1 MAARSILFRI
11 LKTDPFILALVATV
25 ALASVLPCSGEFARV
40 MAWITDAGIALLF
53 FLHGAK
59 LSRQAILAGLGAW
72 RIHLLVLAATFILF
86 PIMGLALRAVSH
98 SWLNPVI
105 ADGIL
110 FLCLLPSTVQSSI
123 AFTSIAHGNVPA
135 AVCSATVSNVA
146 GIFITPAVSLWL
158 AAVIFALPKVRE
170 VCGAAGLELLK
181 STEAMI
187 GLTAHGGLACAAFLA
202 PLIALEWRSSRWPRY
217 RRAAAGVA
225 VFLLNTAVLVGISTM
240 IVSATVAADV
250 LLHRGR

>member
-1 MAARSILFRI
+1 MFDLEEAVADWRRQMRGAGLKQAARLDELESHLREEFSAQARAGEVPATAFEFAVRQIGSADV
-11 LKTDPFILALVATV
+11 LKT
-25 ALASVLPCSGEFARV
+25 EFAKIGGIDELVERLKRACLILIGV
-40 MAWITDAGIALLF
+40 NAPNLITTMNTTPKDPEP
-53 FLHGAK
+53 
-59 LSRQAILAGLGAW
+59 RW
-72 RIHLLVLAATFILF
+72 ATYLK
-86 PIMGLALRAVSH
+86 
-98 SWLNPVI
+98 
-105 ADGIL
+105 
-110 FLCLLPSTVQSSI
+110 
-123 AFTSIAHGNVPA
+123 
-135 AVCSATVSNVA
+135 A